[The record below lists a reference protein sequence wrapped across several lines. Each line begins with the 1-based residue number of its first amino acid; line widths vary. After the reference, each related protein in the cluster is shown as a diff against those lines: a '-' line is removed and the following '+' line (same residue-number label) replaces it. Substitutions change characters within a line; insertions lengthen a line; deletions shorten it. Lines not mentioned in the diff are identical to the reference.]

1 MAVAWRYLESRFTHF
16 LAHLEPPRPERN
28 AVARAAAD
36 VTKLLN
42 QRFASGSRRTQA
54 PQAYARIIGS
64 HAKETAVC
72 GDTSVDLLLVLHES
86 YRCADTISALNPSR
100 TWSRAVLELA
110 RVLTARYKAV
120 ESTAQGWLTV
130 KPRLADGAAST
141 VCVRPAF
148 ACGENGYLI
157 CDTRRTTTGHTPW
170 RYINPDA
177 ELLMIAA
184 ADHLSSGKARHL
196 IRMAKAWRRTS
207 RAPISGFALELLAC
221 EFLSVWIYRRRS
233 QLYYDWM
240 IRDFFFWLAAQEARD
255 IPLPGSHETLSTGMG
270 WSHLAANAF
279 EHAKHAADL
288 ERDNRSADAL
298 VQWRSLFGS
307 AMNPTTAGL
316 ITKRP
321 PTGLLHQSAP
331 TSVAKEN
338 IY

>member
-36 VTKLLN
+36 VAKLLN
-42 QRFASGSRRTQA
+42 QRFAPGSRKSPA
-54 PQAYARIIGS
+54 PPAFARIIGS
-64 HAKETAVC
+64 HEKQTTVC
-72 GDTSVDLLLVLHES
+72 GEATVDLLLVLPDS
-86 YRCADTISALNPSR
+86 YRCASTSALDPSA

-110 RVLTARYKAV
+110 RVMTARYKAV
-120 ESTAQGWLTV
+120 ESTAHGWLKV
-130 KPRLADGAAST
+130 KPRLPDGAAST

-157 CDTRRTTTGHTPW
+157 CNTRRTSTGHTPW

-184 ADHLSSGKARHL
+184 VDHRCLGKARHL

-207 RAPISGFALELLAC
+207 RAPITGFALELLAC
-221 EFLSVWIYRRRS
+221 EFLSIWIYRRRG

-240 IRDFFFWLAAQEARD
+240 IRDFFFWLAAQEDRD
-255 IPLPGSHETLSTGMG
+255 IPLPGSHEILSTGTG

-279 EHAKHAADL
+279 EHAKLAADL
-288 ERDNRSADAL
+288 ERDNRCADAL
-298 VQWRSLFGS
+298 VQWRGLFGS
-307 AMNPTTAGL
+307 AMPPFAARQ
-316 ITKRP
+316 ITVQPR
-321 PTGLLHQSAP
+321 TGVSHRSFATSAA
-331 TSVAKEN
+331 TGI